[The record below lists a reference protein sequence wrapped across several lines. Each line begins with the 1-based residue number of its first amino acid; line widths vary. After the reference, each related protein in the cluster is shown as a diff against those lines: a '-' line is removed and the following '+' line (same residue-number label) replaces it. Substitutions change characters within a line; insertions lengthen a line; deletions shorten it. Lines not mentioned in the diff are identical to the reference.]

1 MLEKFFK
8 LKENNTNVKTE
19 VIAGIATFM
28 TMAYILAVNP
38 SIIADSKNGA
48 SPELFNA
55 VFLATAISSGIGTL
69 LMAFL
74 ANKPFALAPGM
85 GLNTYFASVV
95 LGIVSTSALGYDEAF
110 TGGLAIILVSGI
122 LFTILTLVKVRE
134 KIVEAIP
141 MSIRYGITAGIG
153 LMLVKIGLDS
163 NVSNADY
170 TESFSMIG
178 FFTNGA
184 SGTHAQMEAAGA
196 NYSLLI
202 VYIITFF
209 IGLFTIAILNHRKVK
224 GSILYGMLVA
234 SIAYFIGGTIIDVD
248 VFASVKNA
256 SFLPQFGDMM
266 DKTLFNFNFSTLF
279 EMGALAAVMTIITF
293 CMVDMFDTIG
303 TLLGTAGKAGM
314 LDKDGKMENMNQAL
328 LSDSLATCVGA
339 CTGTSTVTT
348 FIESASGIEEGG
360 RTGLSSVVTGLLF
373 LGCIFFAPV
382 AMLIPSPATAAALVF
397 VGVLMIGALKFI
409 DYSDLTQSVPVV
421 LMLAFMMITSGI
433 GNGIGIGLIAYSI
446 MKLCTGKRKE
456 VSIIT
461 IILSLLFIGKFF
473 ILY

>member
-8 LKENNTNVKTE
+8 LKENKTNVKTE

-38 SIIADSKNGA
+38 NFIASSNNGA

-55 VFLATAISSGIGTL
+55 VFLATAISSAIGTL
-69 LMAFL
+69 FMAFL

-95 LGIVSTSALGYDEAF
+95 CSIMITSKLSYDDAF
-110 TGGLAIILVSGI
+110 QGGLAIILVSGI
-122 LFTILTLVKVRE
+122 LFTILTLVKIRE
-134 KIVEAIP
+134 KIVDAIP
-141 MSIRYGITAGIG
+141 TSIRFGITAGIG
-153 LMLVKIGLDS
+153 LMLVKVGLGQAVYS
-163 NVSNADY
+163 ADAPQG
-170 TESFSMIG
+170 FSIID
-178 FFTNGA
+178 FFNYGA
-184 SGTHAQMEAAGA
+184 KDTHAFMEAAGA
-196 NYSLLI
+196 NYSLLM
-202 VYIITFF
+202 VYVITFF
-209 IGLFTIAILNHRKVK
+209 IGLFTIAILNHKKIK

-234 SIAYFIGGTIIDVD
+234 TIAYFIGGTFIGVD
-248 VFASVKNA
+248 VFASVKHA

-266 DKTLFNFNFSTLF
+266 DKTLFKFNFDTLF
-279 EMGALAAVMTIITF
+279 DMGALAAVMTIITF

-314 LDKDGKMENMNQAL
+314 LDKDGKMENMGQAL

-360 RTGLSSVVTGLLF
+360 RTGLSSVVTGILF
-373 LGCIFFAPV
+373 LACIFLAPV
-382 AMLIPSPATAAALVF
+382 AALIPAPATAAALVF
-397 VGVLMIGALKFI
+397 VGVLMIGSLKFI
-409 DYSDLTQSVPVV
+409 DYSDLSQSVPIVF
-421 LMLAFMMITSGI
+421 MLAFMVLTSSI
-433 GNGIGIGLIAYSI
+433 GNGIGIGLITYSI
-446 MKLCTGKRKE
+446 LKLCTGKHKE